1 MNILDII
8 IAVIFFFY
16 TSMGVRAGLVREV
29 LSLGKWLLAGGL
41 SWMFADNVANLFR
54 SSISDPTVRLV
65 VGFVTL
71 FLTLF
76 IGSTVAIHM
85 IHNLLV
91 SRAWLKI
98 PNYIL
103 GGALGAAKGVFIIMI
118 MVLLIGLTP
127 APENK
132 WWKNSLFAPYLAN
145 WATTVS
151 KYLPKDV
158 ARHIRYN

>member
-1 MNILDII
+1 MNIFDLSVAFIL
-8 IAVIFFFY
+8 FFF
-16 TSMGVRAGLVREV
+16 TSLGVRAGLVREA
-29 LSLGKWLLAGGL
+29 LSLGKWLLAGVL

-71 FLTLF
+71 FLALF
-76 IGSTVAIHM
+76 VGSAVAIYM
-85 IHNLLV
+85 IQNIMV
-91 SRAWLKI
+91 KRPWLKI

-103 GGALGAAKGVFIIMI
+103 GGVIGATKGLVIIMI
-118 MVLLIGLTP
+118 VVLLLGLTAAP
-127 APENK
+127 AKK
-132 WWKNSLFAPYLAN
+132 WWKGSAFSPYLAN
-145 WATTVS
+145 LAIKVS